1 MVRKWKQ
8 EFLKNAHFPFST
20 EPDCKE
26 AKRKEDT
33 LKKKND
39 QMLKTIGQ
47 LTVER
52 DFFQDC
58 FRQAGAPLPKLPG
71 YDFKEQEII
80 YKASMRAFIDE
91 SIQLVLCCSRAEQAA
106 KQRRRSTDGSN

>member
-1 MVRKWKQ
+1 MPRTQYTAEFKLKIILAILQGDREFNEICSEYSLHPNMVRKWKQ

-58 FRQAGAPLPKLPG
+58 FHQAGAPLPKLPG
-71 YDFKEQEII
+71 YDFKE
-80 YKASMRAFIDE
+80 
-91 SIQLVLCCSRAEQAA
+91 
-106 KQRRRSTDGSN
+106 

>member
-8 EFLKNAHFPFST
+8 EFLKNAHFSFST

-58 FRQAGAPLPKLPG
+58 FHQAGAPLPKLP
-71 YDFKEQEII
+71 DMISKSKQLSVRRQFELL
-80 YKASMRAFIDE
+80 SMNCFDLYYVQYSPTSGKIVWTKCR
-91 SIQLVLCCSRAEQAA
+91 
-106 KQRRRSTDGSN
+106 